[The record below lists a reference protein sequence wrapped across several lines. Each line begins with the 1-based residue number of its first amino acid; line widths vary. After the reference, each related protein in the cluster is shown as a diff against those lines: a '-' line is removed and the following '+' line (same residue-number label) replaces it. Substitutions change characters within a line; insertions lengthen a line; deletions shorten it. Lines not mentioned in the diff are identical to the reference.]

1 MAKFSIDI
9 KTGKV
14 SANEE
19 LIVGIDLG
27 TTNSLISYFKN
38 DHAHIIPIGKNG
50 KGILPSVVHFQK
62 DGNLIIG
69 HKAKER
75 IISNPAETIYSIK
88 RVLGKTGEDLRIA
101 LNGLKYNVNVNADS
115 GLAEVM
121 VSDKTYSAIEIS
133 ALILKE
139 LKEEASFLLKQDLT
153 KAVITVPAYFS
164 DAQRQATRE
173 AGILAGFEVLRILNE
188 PTAASM
194 AYGIGLQPEDL
205 KTIMVYDL
213 GGGTFDVS
221 ILRIDAG
228 IFDVLA
234 TNGDNY
240 LGGDDIDTA
249 ITDYWITNLDIPED
263 SRGNP
268 LRLMAEKA
276 KIHLMQNDFFEEH
289 LNGTIV
295 KLSSEELDQLAAPFI
310 DKTIQCCTQA
320 LKDSKLAIHQLDEI
334 VLVGGSSRLNSVK
347 TSLKYHFNKPINDF
361 LNPDEVVAIG
371 AAIQADILA
380 GNRND
385 LLLLDV
391 TPLSMGI
398 ETLGGLMDVIIPK
411 NSKIPLKLAKNYTT
425 SKDGQR
431 NIRIS
436 AFQGERE
443 FTKDNIPLAEF
454 ILKDIDPMPAGIPKL
469 NVEFSID
476 VDGILSVKATE
487 LRTGKGQSISIKS
500 AFKLQQDQI
509 VRQLKEAVLHARSD
523 MNEKALID
531 SENEANYILKNAE
544 KFISQNTDLLTPEE
558 TDLIFIKT
566 SGLKNSL
573 VTKNK
578 ANIDQ
583 AIEDFNSSTA
593 IIAHKIMD
601 IRIQESLKG
610 KSVNS

>member
-1 MAKFSIDI
+1 MAKFNIDI
-9 KTGKV
+9 KTGKL
-14 SANEE
+14 SAHEE

-38 DHAHIIPIGKNG
+38 DHAHIIPISKNG
-50 KGILPSVVHFQK
+50 SGILPSVVHFLE
-62 DGNLIIG
+62 DGNFIVG
-69 HKAKER
+69 DKAKER
-75 IISNPAETIYSIK
+75 MISDPEETIYSIK
-88 RVLGKTGEDLRIA
+88 RVLGKTGEDLQIA
-101 LNGLKYNVNVNADS
+101 ANGLKYNLQANTDS
-115 GLAEVM
+115 GLAEVK
-121 VSDKTYSAIEIS
+121 VRDKKYSAIEIS
-133 ALILKE
+133 SFILKE
-139 LKEEASFLLKQDLT
+139 LKEEASFLLKQELT

-173 AGILAGFEVLRILNE
+173 SGILAGFDVLRIINE

-194 AYGIGLQPEDL
+194 AYGIGLKAEDQ

-221 ILRIDAG
+221 VLRIDAG

-240 LGGDDIDTA
+240 LGGDDIDSA
-249 ITDYWITNLDIPED
+249 IAEYWSANFNIPENCK
-263 SRGNP
+263 GNA

-276 KIHLMQNDFFEEH
+276 KIHLMHHESFEEK
-289 LNGTIV
+289 LNGAS
-295 KLSSEELDQLAAPFI
+295 LSLTSAMLDRIAGPFI
-310 DKTIQCCTQA
+310 DKTIQCCHQA
-320 LKDSKLAIHQLDEI
+320 LKDSKLTISELDEI
-334 VLVGGSSRLNSVK
+334 VLVGGSSRLNLVK
-347 TSLKYHFNKPINDF
+347 SRLLSTFNKPINDF

-425 SKDGQR
+425 SRDGQR

-436 AFQGERE
+436 VFQGERE
-443 FTKDNIPLAEF
+443 FTKNNIPLAEF

-476 VDGILSVKATE
+476 ADGILSVKATE
-487 LRTGKGQSISIKS
+487 LRTNKGQSISIKS

-509 VRQLKEAVLHARSD
+509 EQQLKEAVLNAHDD
-523 MNEKALID
+523 MNIKALVD
-531 SENEANYILKNAE
+531 SENEANYILKNAN
-544 KFISQNTDLLTPEE
+544 KFISQNTDLLTSEE
-558 TDLIFIKT
+558 TNLIHAKIKA
-566 SGLKNSL
+566 LQNSIE
-573 VTKNK
+573 TKNK
-578 ANIDQ
+578 TSIDQ
-583 AIEDFNSSTA
+583 SIEDFNNSTA
-593 IIAHKIMD
+593 NIAHKIMD

-610 KSVNS
+610 KSVRS